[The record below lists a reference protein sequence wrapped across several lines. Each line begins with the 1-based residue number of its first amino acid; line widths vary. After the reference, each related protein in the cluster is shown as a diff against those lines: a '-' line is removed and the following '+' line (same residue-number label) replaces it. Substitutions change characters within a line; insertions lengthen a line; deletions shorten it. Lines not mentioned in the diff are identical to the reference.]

1 MAYNTDPGWI
11 KNKQDLNR
19 ASSGEELRKALIA
32 NLQMLEGSHTFKVK
46 KGARDWDPYHK
57 VEIPPDEI
65 EEGTNPHAKGWYEKT
80 GDTYILTED
89 TSPVEGKTYYEQR
102 PGYYYES
109 EIEEVE
115 EADEY
120 EDEEP

>member
-19 ASSGEELRKALIA
+19 ASSGEELRKALVV
-32 NLQMLEGSHTFKVK
+32 NLQMLEASHTFKVK
-46 KGARDWDPYHK
+46 KGPRDWDPYHK
-57 VEIPPDEI
+57 EEIPPDEI
-65 EEGTNPHAKGWYEKT
+65 EAGTNPHTKGWYEKT

-109 EIEEVE
+109 EIEE
-115 EADEY
+115 ADEAKEF